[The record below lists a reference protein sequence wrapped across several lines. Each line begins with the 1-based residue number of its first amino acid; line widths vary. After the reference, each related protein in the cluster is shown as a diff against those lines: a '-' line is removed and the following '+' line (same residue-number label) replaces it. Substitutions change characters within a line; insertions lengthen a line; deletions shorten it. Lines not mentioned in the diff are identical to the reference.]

1 MNCEQRT
8 MGVGERASAR
18 SQQGSACVDRGGR
31 ETVGWY
37 CDGSWYVLDDGGY
50 DWYKQ
55 VVVAWYDVPSPTM
68 EQIAN
73 WM

>member
-1 MNCEQRT
+1 MSNGQW
-8 MGVGERASAR
+8 VSVKERLPVPNKEVPVLT
-18 SQQGSACVDRGGR
+18 GGGR
-31 ETVGWY
+31 ETVGWC
-37 CDGSWYVLDDGGY
+37 CDGSWYVLDDSGY

-55 VVVAWYDVPSPTM
+55 VVIAWYDVPSPTM